1 MAGQKDRP
9 LLHSDDAMRR
19 RHVVG
24 QRTQRVLNRDRLK
37 SALRQK
43 GNDLCPARAVCERP
57 MDEHYGFDC
66 HVDFSSVMHGHSM
79 AEEWRTIIL
88 PHRQSELPAP
98 QRSWRRAGDLYAVMT
113 VFSRVARADCSLD

>member
-24 QRTQRVLNRDRLK
+24 QRTQRVLNRDRLET
-37 SALRQK
+37 ALRQK
-43 GNDLCPARAVCERP
+43 RNDLCPTGAVCERA

-66 HVDFSSVMHGHSM
+66 QIDSPPSLHRRTI
-79 AEEWRTIIL
+79 AEERHMIIL
-88 PHRQSELPAP
+88 PHSADEPSLVT
-98 QRSWRRAGDLYAVMT
+98 RSAV
-113 VFSRVARADCSLD
+113 R